1 MGQETAEREARNGRR
16 LPEWNGAS
24 GSKARSTPAP
34 ADAVEK
40 TKVSSSR
47 PLRHASVTTSA
58 IPPCRLR
65 GGTGSGF
72 FVG

>member
-1 MGQETAEREARNGRR
+1 MGQETAEREALNGCW

-24 GSKARSTPAP
+24 GSRARSTPTP
-34 ADAVEK
+34 EDAVGK

-47 PLRHASVTTSA
+47 PLCHVSVTTSA
-58 IPPCRLR
+58 ISPCRLR

-72 FVG
+72 VVG